1 MCVVDVFAY
10 YWIQCVE
17 YVCETRSV
25 VEYGYWYS
33 SGGVNTSMCVCRGD
47 A

>member
-10 YWIQCVE
+10 YWIRCVE

-25 VEYGYWYS
+25 VEYGYWYC